1 MLAGKGFKHI
11 INMAGGIR
19 KWDQPVAVGDVE
31 QGLQLF
37 SGDES
42 PLDTLLT
49 AFSLE
54 EGLREFY
61 LSMIERVRN
70 QAVKDLFRKLSD
82 IEILHQQRILKEYNA
97 LSGQDWTVETFGPRK
112 AAPAM
117 EGGLT
122 TEEYIRMFDPDLE
135 SPADVVSLAM
145 SIEAQAFDLYERAS
159 ARSENEDSRRVLWRI
174 AEEERVHMAQLGK
187 LMAQL

>member
-1 MLAGKGFKHI
+1 MLAGRGFEHV
-11 INMAGGIR
+11 INMSGGIR
-19 KWDQPVAVGDVE
+19 KWNEPVAVGDVE
-31 QGLQLF
+31 QGLELF
-37 SGDES
+37 TGNES
-42 PLDTLLT
+42 PLDTLVT

-61 LSMIERVRN
+61 LSMIERVGSRT
-70 QAVKDLFRKLSD
+70 VRDLFRKLSD

-97 LSGQDWTVETFGPRK
+97 LSGEKWSVETFGPRK

-122 TEEYIRMFDPDLE
+122 TEEYIGMFDPDLE

-159 ARSENEDSRRVLWRI
+159 ARSQNDESREVLRRI
-174 AEEERVHMAQLGK
+174 AEEERAHMTQLGK